1 MPEKENDITNESN
14 QSSFKEKD
22 DKLVVK
28 NSKNLDLIID
38 LKLKN
43 NNKIIVN
50 VNQSINFPSI
60 LEPALIGGATDQIDQ
75 ALQLLG
81 ITPFKQLSK
90 KYIMDLI
97 DDMHKPEKA
106 FETISGEQKTL
117 VTLIDEISDSDSNN
131 NLPSQG
137 EIDLEVES
145 ENSDNLNSTAAA
157 NSQEVENTRI
167 EQDLINK
174 TEQLI
179 PKTYISNHKD
189 PIKYINM

>member
-28 NSKNLDLIID
+28 NNKNLDLIID

-145 ENSDNLNSTAAA
+145 ENSDNSNSTAAA

>member
-1 MPEKENDITNESN
+1 MPEKENDISNKSN

-28 NSKNLDLIID
+28 NNKNLDLIID

-81 ITPFKQLSK
+81 ITPFKQLLK

-106 FETISGEQKTL
+106 FETSSGEQKTL
-117 VTLIDEISDSDSNN
+117 VTLIDEISDLDSNN

-145 ENSDNLNSTAAA
+145 ENSDNSNSTAAA